1 MRVQC
6 QMKAGLVF
14 VTWLTLGPHVILFTK
29 DSRGFVNPLTQVAA
43 WRLWRSGYKSLLGN
57 FSDERVKPHYYLAL
71 NWSLRSLSPNWG
83 RAPLTFQEVG
93 YQLVDDVLQRS
104 VGTQVKEGVRLMYLD
119 VALRAVLAALQVLDN
134 ARLTD
139 WNTHTH
145 HACTHSDKQDRSDTH
160 THHAC
165 TQSDKQDRSDL
176 EHYHYLKQL
185 FLLF

>member
-1 MRVQC
+1 
-6 QMKAGLVF
+6 MKAGLVF

-93 YQLVDDVLQRS
+93 YQLVDDVLQCS

-160 THHAC
+160 THTMHAHRVTNRTGQTWNTTIIWSNC
-165 TQSDKQDRSDL
+165 SCC
-176 EHYHYLKQL
+176 
-185 FLLF
+185 FNI